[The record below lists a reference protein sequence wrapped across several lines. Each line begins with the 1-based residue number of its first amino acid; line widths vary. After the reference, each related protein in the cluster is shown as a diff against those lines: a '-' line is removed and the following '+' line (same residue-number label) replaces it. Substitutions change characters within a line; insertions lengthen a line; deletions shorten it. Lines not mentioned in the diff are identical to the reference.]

1 MRVLDLRCVNC
12 GAPLDIPARRR
23 NPICEFCGSRLRIDF
38 EDGQAR
44 IAALEGI
51 TGDLGDLRRQ
61 GELQQL
67 DSDWIRSRDRY
78 TVGEEGGRRSIPSAA
93 GTLVGMT
100 IAVVFAITW
109 IVLAARMGAPAIFI
123 AFGLFFIAT
132 VLLGGFR
139 SLAKAR
145 AYQRDRRSYVAR
157 RQSLLRD

>member
-1 MRVLDLRCVNC
+1 MTASTDPIVAEIAQAD
-12 GAPLDIPARRR
+12 ARRR
-23 NPICEFCGSRLRIDF
+23 LSFR
-38 EDGQAR
+38 
-44 IAALEGI
+44 AA
-51 TGDLGDLRRQ
+51 
-61 GELQQL
+61 
-67 DSDWIRSRDRY
+67 
-78 TVGEEGGRRSIPSAA
+78 
-93 GTLVGMT
+93 
-100 IAVVFAITW
+100 FAITW